1 MVEFPYPH
9 QQGDSMKTSNK
20 ENVTV
25 AVIDHPRGITAG
37 CAKCRTVLK
46 SGRFAVGVLI
56 DPHKY
61 LVGENPPIMCCGEK
75 KKVPLLFNDE
85 AAAEEAKK
93 QTMLRLD
100 ADGTTANL
108 QLLEA
113 AVFISNVVH

>member
-1 MVEFPYPH
+1 MET
-9 QQGDSMKTSNK
+9 GNK

-25 AVIDHPRGITAG
+25 AVVDHPPGITAG

-46 SGRFAVGVLI
+46 SGRFAIGVLI

-61 LVGENPPIMCCGEK
+61 LVGENPPSMCCGEE

-93 QTMLRLD
+93 QTMQTLD

-108 QLLEA
+108 RLLEA
-113 AVFISNVVH
+113 AVFTSDTVH